1 MTGNRPV
8 LAYHVIV
15 SAYGFWLPNDPRGS
29 WSEIVRSPNLRAFG
43 PATKVDTHRSVA
55 KVPHDR
61 KKRLAAKK
69 ALKYPPVNF
78 NGLQARAVMRGV
90 GEYVE
95 KSNVTIWAAS
105 VMPDRFH
112 LAVARHDYEI
122 EYVANLLKGDATKQ
136 LVKEGIHPFQHHME
150 EDGTVP
156 PCFGRKWW
164 VVYLFD
170 EEDILRT
177 IRYVENN
184 PIRDGMKAQSWPFV
198 VKYPARR
205 TV

>member
-1 MTGNRPV
+1 MEGKRPV

-29 WSEIVRSPNLRAFG
+29 WSEIVRSPNLQEFG

-55 KVPHDR
+55 KAPHDR
-61 KKRLAAKK
+61 RKRLAAKK
-69 ALKYPPVNF
+69 ALKYPPVIF
-78 NGLQARAVMRGV
+78 NGVQARAVMRGV

-105 VMPDRFH
+105 VMPDHFH
-112 LAVARHDYEI
+112 LVVARHDYDI

-136 LVKEGIHPFQHHME
+136 LVKEGIHPFQQHMKD
-150 EDGTVP
+150 DGTVP

-177 IRYVENN
+177 IRYVQNN
-184 PIRDGMKAQSWPFV
+184 PIREGMKPQAWPFV
-198 VKYPARR
+198 VKYPSRR